1 MFGLENRLM
10 ELIFQFISKKVP
22 NGRYRIPNVT
32 FFLFFLKISN
42 IYLVVINIFV
52 YLCFQTIKN
61 LEIMT
66 NLNNI
71 KEGQKITFEYNGN
84 IYTKKVIDVF
94 TKGYGSGITMAYNVR
109 SLGSGTQCFCVEQ
122 QDVISAK

>member
-1 MFGLENRLM
+1 
-10 ELIFQFISKKVP
+10 
-22 NGRYRIPNVT
+22 
-32 FFLFFLKISN
+32 
-42 IYLVVINIFV
+42 VVINIFV
-52 YLCFQTIKN
+52 YLYFQTIKN